1 MEENEW
7 KDNDVKEFTKLIEQ
21 SERAWK
27 PAKKKLEIINVG
39 TRQDEKEFK

>member
-7 KDNDVKEFTKLIEQ
+7 KDNDVKEFDKQIKQ

-39 TRQDEKEFK
+39 MR

>member
-21 SERAWK
+21 LERAWK
-27 PAKKKLEIINVG
+27 PAKKKVRDN
-39 TRQDEKEFK
+39 

>member
-39 TRQDEKEFK
+39 ARQDEKEFK